1 MATIARGV
9 SIVSIENLFLRGLA
23 ARRQLA
29 LMRWEDKEGKI
40 DVAEGLSQ

>member
-1 MATIARGV
+1 MATIARAV
-9 SIVSIENLFLRGLA
+9 VIVHRKHLFLRGLA

-40 DVAEGLSQ
+40 EVAEGLSQ